1 VRKLVRPVLQ
11 AHPVSH
17 CLHASCTEQ
26 EDDMQHIDID
36 EFLMGLS
43 AVAVAM
49 SLVYWLFFGV

>member
-1 VRKLVRPVLQ
+1 
-11 AHPVSH
+11 
-17 CLHASCTEQ
+17 
-26 EDDMQHIDID
+26 MQHIDID